1 MQNYIT
7 LSFLFIIMLFKNAKQ
22 IIENGKDRRTKLA
35 RKDILSILS
44 EVVKSVDPYRVTHK
58 YLEENIE
65 LSSYKSIYMVA
76 FGKASIRM
84 AQAACDLLP
93 VEEGVVI
100 TNEDKIVKAR
110 NVHTFTGDH
119 PIPTLRNIKAT
130 EKAIEVVEKCKEE
143 DLLLVLISG
152 GGSALLCKPRV
163 PLEDMQTLTDMLL
176 KSGADITELNT
187 IRKHLSFVKGG
198 QLAKLAGCE
207 IISCIISDVVGDPIE
222 FIASGPTAPDTTT
235 FEDAKNILIK
245 YDLWNKVPE
254 SVKRIINMGLKGELS
269 ETPKPGDEVFN
280 RVKNVIVANNSLACE
295 SAKRKAEK
303 LGYKAKIL
311 STTLTGEA
319 RKVGKF
325 LVKKAMDELTEKEI
339 MVAGGETTVRVRG
352 KGKGGRNQEM
362 VLSTIEMLKDS
373 SLVFASFATDGVDGN
388 SDAAGAIADSYTLER
403 SRDKGMRYEEYLENN
418 DSYHFFKNLNDLL
431 ITGPTGTNV
440 MDVQILLHC

>member
-7 LSFLFIIMLFKNAKQ
+7 LSFLFVIMLFKNAKQ

-44 EVVKSVDPYRVTHK
+44 EIVKSVDPYRVTHK

-84 AQAACDLLP
+84 AQAASDLLP
-93 VEEGVVI
+93 VKEGVVI
-100 TNEDKIVKAR
+100 TNEDKIVKAK
-110 NVHTFTGDH
+110 NVYTFTGDH
-119 PIPTLRNIKAT
+119 PIPTLRNMKAT

-163 PLEDMQTLTDMLL
+163 PLKDMQTLTDLLL

-198 QLAKLAGCE
+198 QLAKLADCE

-280 RVKNVIVANNSLACE
+280 RVKNVIVANNFLACE

-303 LGYKAKIL
+303 LGYKAKIF
-311 STTLTGEA
+311 STALAGEA
-319 RKVGKF
+319 REVGQS
-325 LVKKAMDELTEKEI
+325 LVKEAMDNLAEKEI
-339 MVAGGETTVRVRG
+339 MIAGGETTVRVRG

-362 VLSTIEMLKDS
+362 VLSTVEMLKNS

-403 SRDKGMRYEEYLENN
+403 SRDKGMKYEEYLENN
-418 DSYHFFKNLNDLL
+418 DSYHFLKNLNDLL

>member
-35 RKDILSILS
+35 RRDILSILS

-58 YLEENIE
+58 YLEENID
-65 LSSYKSIYMVA
+65 LSSYKSIYMLA

-100 TNEDKIVKAR
+100 TNEDKIVKAK

-198 QLAKLAGCE
+198 QLAKLADCE

-319 RKVGKF
+319 REVGKF

-339 MVAGGETTVRVRG
+339 MIAGGETTVRVRG

-362 VLSTIEMLKDS
+362 VLSTVEMLKDS

>member
-1 MQNYIT
+1 MI
-7 LSFLFIIMLFKNAKQ
+7 FKNADT
-22 IIENGKDRRTKLA
+22 IIRNGKTPQIRQA
-35 RKDILSILS
+35 RKDILNILS
-44 EVVKSVDPYRVTHK
+44 EVIRSVDPYRVTYA
-58 YLEENIE
+58 YLKENLE
-65 LSSYKSIYMVA
+65 TSAYKSIYLIS

-84 AQAACDLLP
+84 AQAASDLLP
-93 VEEGVVI
+93 VKEGVVI
-100 TNEDKIVKAR
+100 TNEDKIVKAK
-110 NVHTFTGDH
+110 NVYTFTGDH

-163 PLEDMQTLTDMLL
+163 PLKDMQTLTDLLL

-198 QLAKLAGCE
+198 QLAKLADCE

-245 YDLWNKVPE
+245 YNLWNKVPE
-254 SVKRIINMGLKGELS
+254 SVKEIINMGLKCEIS
-269 ETPKPGDEVFN
+269 ETPKPGDEIFN

-295 SAKRKAEK
+295 SAKRKAKK
-303 LGYKAKIL
+303 LGYKAKIF

-319 RKVGKF
+319 REVGKF

-339 MVAGGETTVRVRG
+339 MIAGGETTVRVKG

-362 VLSTIEMLKDS
+362 VLSTVGMLKDLP
-373 SLVFASFATDGVDGN
+373 LVFASFATDGVDGN
-388 SDAAGAIADSYTLER
+388 SDAAGAIADRYTLER
-403 SRDKGMRYEEYLENN
+403 SLSRGMEYGRYLENN
-418 DSYHFFKNLNDLL
+418 DSYHFFKNLDDLL

-440 MDVQILLHC
+440 MDVQILLRC